1 MKVRLVDF
9 SMRLMM
15 RVSQIINSTSKTD
28 ISEFESDRRKPVF
41 SKLTLNLIKFSL

>member
-28 ISEFESDRRKPVF
+28 ISEFEMIDASPF
-41 SKLTLNLIKFSL
+41 FQN